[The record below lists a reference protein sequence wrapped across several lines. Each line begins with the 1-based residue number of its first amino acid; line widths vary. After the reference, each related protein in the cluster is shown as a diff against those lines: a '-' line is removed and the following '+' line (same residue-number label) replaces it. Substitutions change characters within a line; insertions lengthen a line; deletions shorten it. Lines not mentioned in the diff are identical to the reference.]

1 MSQKLIDF
9 LIHFSDLCY
18 NVITYFFCRNME
30 ILPNL
35 YFADLYRRSYNSSKN
50 PKDNE
55 INGQAARSRHTVE
68 VVIRNSSVR
77 QFLSHDLSNN
87 VATIL

>member
-1 MSQKLIDF
+1 
-9 LIHFSDLCY
+9 
-18 NVITYFFCRNME
+18 ME

-35 YFADLYRRSYNSSKN
+35 YFSYLYQRSYNSSKN
-50 PKDNE
+50 QEENE

-68 VVIRNSSVR
+68 VVTRNSSVQ
-77 QFLSHDLSNN
+77 QFLTNGLSDN